1 MYPLAIVHRA
11 WKHVREQIR
20 VMVYL
25 SSHAKDIRCH
35 TISIGHFAADISIST
50 HSSIVDRV
58 VRSNIVEVL
67 LLKD

>member
-35 TISIGHFAADISIST
+35 TISIGHFAFAM
-50 HSSIVDRV
+50 SSPPMELAFVDLTCTV
-58 VRSNIVEVL
+58 HVA
-67 LLKD
+67 K